1 MLIMR
6 YNGGLGN
13 QMFQYAAVASLANKL
28 NTDFYFD
35 CDFFNQRY
43 SRPYQMDI
51 FQEDKR
57 EIDGFKYKALWAL
70 RRYVK
75 DNFFGLNVYRE
86 DDFNWEERFDQIHD
100 NTYIYGFF
108 QSHKY
113 INEELIKKLF
123 SFRYEPSTF
132 NLELINKIHSEDS
145 ISMHI
150 RRGDYVQKKRYAS
163 VYNHLDFNYYSK
175 ALEIIADK
183 VQSPKIYVFSDDIEW
198 VKENFSFNNCPK
210 CIEKKAIVEFV
221 SHNQGASSWE
231 DLRLMSKCK
240 HNIIANSSFS
250 WWGAYL
256 NSNPNK
262 MVVAPEKWFQKI
274 QNNPRDLYP
283 DSWILL

>member
-13 QMFQYAAVASLANKL
+13 QMFQYAAVASLADKL
-28 NTDFYFD
+28 HTNFYFD
-35 CDFFNQRY
+35 CDFFNHSY
-43 SRPYQMDI
+43 SRPYQIDI
-51 FQEDKR
+51 FQDDTR
-57 EIDGFKYKALWAL
+57 EVKGLKYKLLWAL
-70 RRYVK
+70 RK
-75 DNFFGLNVYRE
+75 HIKKSFLGLDVYCE
-86 DDFNWEERFDQIHD
+86 QDFDWEKRFEQIQD

-113 INEELIKKLF
+113 INEQLIKKHF
-123 SFRYEPSTF
+123 TF
-132 NLELINKIHSEDS
+132 KYAPNELNSEIINKMQTEDS

-163 VYNHLDFNYYSK
+163 VYTHLDFNYYSK

-183 VQSPKIYVFSDDIEW
+183 VESPAIYVFSDDIEW
-198 VKENFSFNNCPK
+198 VRENLSLNNCPK
-210 CIEKKAIVEFV
+210 CIEKNARIEFI
-221 SHNQGASSWE
+221 SHNQGDNSWE
-231 DLRLMSKCK
+231 DLRLMSNCK

-274 QNNPRDLYP
+274 QNNPHDLYP
-283 DSWILL
+283 ESWILL